1 MRTQS
6 KSQSLRVASAIPF
19 LILLFFWPPMSD
31 PFNLPKLMLLILL
44 AFVAISMFFIEVR
57 FLEALKQIKGLNLAY
72 LISLGFFLMSI
83 ALSLTS
89 NSHDVMRALIG
100 GVSRNN
106 GVLYYVSIGLIVI
119 VIISQSREKRLNS
132 QIKSSFYLAS
142 VVLAVYGFIQFTN
155 NDFIELANPYN
166 RITGTLGNPNF
177 SSSAFAIVGV
187 ALLIFALNEFGYR
200 KKSFFVY
207 MLFSASISLA
217 FLSWAT
223 ESLQGILIYALGC
236 WVILIRFL
244 TAQRS
249 TAMKI
254 SSLIL
259 TLLGITISILSFLGL
274 GPLGAALEQYTL
286 KLRSIYASY
295 GLMAIAEKPL
305 TGLGADEYL
314 QAFLKYRSSEFID
327 SYGIGTVTDNAHSVP
342 VNIGANF
349 GVIAMISFLI
359 LQLIVIFKSIKRLF
373 FTANTSVE
381 SVVLSL
387 ISLLLIFQSWLSIEQ
402 IGLGCAMWL
411 FGAMVIQEEESVGIN
426 KEAQKIK
433 RFARRDNALAN
444 HVREIATILLAFGLI
459 PLLQF
464 DREDKAWKNI
474 VYLNYSNDSD
484 ASFVL
489 GEFRKLSSIT
499 LSEPRKVAPLV
510 DNLLKTG
517 DQETTFALIESNY
530 ATNPRSALS
539 VELMANVRAFQG
551 LTTDQLQLLKEVVAL
566 DPLNYE
572 SLYKY
577 GQAVQASGNKALATS
592 IYRDIIDL
600 GPKSEEARLAQIELE
615 NITSGN

>member
-1 MRTQS
+1 
-6 KSQSLRVASAIPF
+6 
-19 LILLFFWPPMSD
+19 
-31 PFNLPKLMLLILL
+31 
-44 AFVAISMFFIEVR
+44 
-57 FLEALKQIKGLNLAY
+57 
-72 LISLGFFLMSI
+72 
-83 ALSLTS
+83 
-89 NSHDVMRALIG
+89 
-100 GVSRNN
+100 
-106 GVLYYVSIGLIVI
+106 
-119 VIISQSREKRLNS
+119 
-132 QIKSSFYLAS
+132 
-142 VVLAVYGFIQFTN
+142 
-155 NDFIELANPYN
+155 
-166 RITGTLGNPNF
+166 
-177 SSSAFAIVGV
+177 
-187 ALLIFALNEFGYR
+187 
-200 KKSFFVY
+200 
-207 MLFSASISLA
+207 
-217 FLSWAT
+217 
-223 ESLQGILIYALGC
+223 
-236 WVILIRFL
+236 
-244 TAQRS
+244 
-249 TAMKI
+249 
-254 SSLIL
+254 
-259 TLLGITISILSFLGL
+259 
-274 GPLGAALEQYTL
+274 
-286 KLRSIYASY
+286 
-295 GLMAIAEKPL
+295 MAIAEKPL

-387 ISLLLIFQSWLSIEQ
+387 MSLLLIFQSWLSIEQ

-411 FGAMVIQEEESVGIN
+411 FGAMVIQEEESVGID

-600 GPKSEEARLAQIELE
+600 GRKSEEARLAQIELE